1 MSRSFSGKVISM
13 AYVALALTVVT
24 FTTASAAASYRW
36 PDINPRLG
44 VYQDETTCFPFEST
58 LHQIYRNFEN
68 DPYFGG
74 DAKCVRTGP
83 TGDLVGSSLNTTF
96 AYGTEGLLDVTLTLT
111 SSPGYTAKNV
121 IYYQPRNS
129 DLGDFVFTVA
139 YRDCKN
145 CKVFRHNYINNG
157 AGCSYWLTNEAL
169 DNKDTCCAFVYD
181 LLCGPEKHI
190 IYDDSCE

>member
-1 MSRSFSGKVISM
+1 M
-13 AYVALALTVVT
+13 AAEMTEQAAATLAL
-24 FTTASAAASYRW
+24 REK
-36 PDINPRLG
+36 R
-44 VYQDETTCFPFEST
+44 
-58 LHQIYRNFEN
+58 
-68 DPYFGG
+68 
-74 DAKCVRTGP
+74 
-83 TGDLVGSSLNTTF
+83 
-96 AYGTEGLLDVTLTLT
+96 
-111 SSPGYTAKNV
+111 
-121 IYYQPRNS
+121 